1 MPWWRRPYLWLMVVV
16 AIPLFLVVLIIG
28 RGHMR
33 VREQQAAWQRL
44 ERRGVIVDE
53 YLVAGEPV
61 RTWWQKRLEG
71 YEFAVTISE
80 QATVDALVVDDILRL
95 RRVRGLAIETPLSKT
110 EAERLAQLTTL
121 EHLHVAH
128 QDIAPNTIQSLCTAQ
143 SIQHCTLQQSQAND
157 DCLAVIAQ
165 LPRLRNLELLD
176 TNVSEEAAQALRAA
190 RPNVNISFRPLAT
203 D

>member
-95 RRVRGLAIETPLSKT
+95 RRVRGLAIETPLSRT

-128 QDIAPNTIQSLCTAQ
+128 QDIAPDAIQSLCTAQ

-176 TNVSEEAAQALRAA
+176 TNVSEEAAQALSAA